1 MRDIKHYKHYGK
13 ANSLRNWYRVK
24 NPLRI
29 AFNFIIIYTARYL
42 PSIRLKNALYRIT
55 GAKIGKDVSFALGA
69 IPDIFYPE
77 MIEIGD
83 NSIIG
88 FNATI
93 LAHEFIIDEW
103 RVGKVK
109 IGKNVVIGANS
120 TILPGI

>member
-1 MRDIKHYKHYGK
+1 M
-13 ANSLRNWYRVK
+13 
-24 NPLRI
+24 
-29 AFNFIIIYTARYL
+29 
-42 PSIRLKNALYRIT
+42 
-55 GAKIGKDVSFALGA
+55 GA

-120 TILPGI
+120 TILPGIEIGDNSIISAMSLVNKNVPENTFAGGVPVRKIKMLRNKGR